1 MAGIAEGVRGF
12 PQPPGGLLKAGIFD
26 PVPLAF
32 NDGRYIGQDNLPG
45 DIVEGAVCLLSCFSL
60 FSAMSGY
67 SYGERD
73 ACLKEAERT
82 AFQDCAPG
90 WTGPYGTV
98 SKADAFEDGIACAYG
113 KEIEPYTAACA
124 CRVAAG
130 AAGGYRPA
138 RVRADDRTCSNIA
151 TMVRRTVGFFGNN
164 GPLRR
169 IGFSFGAG
177 YGERISSG
185 FGLFLT
191 DSFIWDMAVT
201 QDPLP
206 PDRTMRLL
214 VRLAM
219 CRESGDPD
227 LERISNIGLVNPRLG
242 CAYVTSLSRV
252 PPEALQAACDAVGLR
267 RPLPSAV

>member
-12 PQPPGGLLKAGIFD
+12 PQPSGGLLKPSIFD

-45 DIVEGAVCLLSCFSL
+45 DIVEGAVCLLSFFSL

-67 SYGERD
+67 SYAERD

-82 AFQDCAPG
+82 AFQDCSPG
-90 WTGPYGTV
+90 WTGAYGTA
-98 SKADAFEDGIACAYG
+98 SGADAFEDGIACAYS
-113 KEIEPYTAACA
+113 KDIEPYAADCA
-124 CRVAAG
+124 CRLAAG

-151 TMVRRTVGFFGNN
+151 SMVRRTVVFFGNN
-164 GPLRR
+164 GPVKR

-177 YGERISSG
+177 YGERIGSG
-185 FGLFLT
+185 FGHFLT
-191 DSFIWDMAVT
+191 DACIWDMSVT

-206 PDRTMRLL
+206 PERTMRLL
-214 VRLAM
+214 VRLVM

-227 LERISNIGLVNPRLG
+227 LERISNIGLLNPRLG

-252 PPEALQAACDAVGLR
+252 PQEAVQAARDTIGL
-267 RPLPSAV
+267 